1 MTNSTGSTGSTGGT
15 DRAEHIGGTT
25 VLFCAAEGPL
35 LRGTQDALDLIGA
48 ASGAGAAWAAV
59 PAGRLHEDFF
69 RLRTGVAG
77 EVAQKFAQYG
87 VGLAVVGDIGTHTAA
102 SDALR
107 DLVREGNRGNALWF
121 VTDPD
126 ELRARLSPAAGDR
139 ARS

>member
-1 MTNSTGSTGSTGGT
+1 MTDGTDTTGGTAGT

-35 LRGTQDALDLIGA
+35 IRGTQDALDVIGA

-77 EVAQKFAQYG
+77 EVTQKFAQYG
-87 VGLAVVGDIGTHTAA
+87 VGLAVVGDIGAHTATGT
-102 SDALR
+102 ALR
-107 DLVREGNRGNALWF
+107 DLVREGNRGSALWF
-121 VTDPD
+121 VADPD
-126 ELRARLSPAAGDR
+126 ELRARLSPATGDR
-139 ARS
+139 ARP